1 MLNYT
6 WRSAGSFVA
15 PSSVSVTS
23 SHRDVYQ
30 DKWVKKMCYIIQWN
44 IGLCLVTQSY
54 PTLCDPMDCSLPD
67 FSDIG
72 FSRQEYWSGLPFP
85 SPGDLPDPG
94 IEPRSPVWA
103 TVEYCS
109 AIKNEIISFAATWIW
124 WEIIMLSE
132 EIRKRKTNTM
142 WYHLCVESKN
152 MIHMNLF
159 TKQKLIHRLWKQ
171 TYGYQGECWGERWT
185 GSLELRYTH
194 HYVCVHAHMHTLLY
208 IK

>member
-67 FSDIG
+67 FSVHRI
-72 FSRQEYWSGLPFP
+72 SRQEYWSGLPFP
-85 SPGDLPDPG
+85 PLGDLDSG
-94 IEPRSPVWA
+94 IDPRSPALWA
-103 TVEYCS
+103 DS
-109 AIKNEIISFAATWIW
+109 L
-124 WEIIMLSE
+124 LSE
-132 EIRKRKTNTM
+132 PLRKWLIFFFLIIICK
-142 WYHLCVESKN
+142 VENHCLLDNKQFSKW
-152 MIHMNLF
+152 NL
-159 TKQKLIHRLWKQ
+159 
-171 TYGYQGECWGERWT
+171 
-185 GSLELRYTH
+185 
-194 HYVCVHAHMHTLLY
+194 LLFSR
-208 IK
+208 IWHIFLNSIIINVVLFA